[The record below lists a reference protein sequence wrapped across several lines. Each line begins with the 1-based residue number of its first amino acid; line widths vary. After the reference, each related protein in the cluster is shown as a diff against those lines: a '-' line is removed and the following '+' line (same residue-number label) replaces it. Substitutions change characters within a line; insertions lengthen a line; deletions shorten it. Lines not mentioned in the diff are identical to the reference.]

1 MNGISDDKFSFFSLM
16 TVTKAAIDCHS
27 EHDNSPT
34 SSVVGL
40 FFTLAETGHLTNTEY
55 ISILTTG
62 CDLIGKKFSIG
73 MLGVPLVTLKLKT
86 WISRFT
92 LLVAQEILEAF
103 LGY

>member
-1 MNGISDDKFSFFSLM
+1 MA
-16 TVTKAAIDCHS
+16 VTKAAIDCHS

-62 CDLIGKKFSIG
+62 CDLIGKKFYIG
-73 MLGVPLVTLKLKT
+73 MILSGVL
-86 WISRFT
+86 WW
-92 LLVAQEILEAF
+92 LESYEP
-103 LGY
+103 GYIQVNQNGGARDERGSFRVI